1 MTNKLPADWRQRMC
15 MLLRWL
21 RRWKAA
27 VGPYILWGETA
38 RAMGVRD
45 VRLGFGHYPP
55 ANENSGD
62 AA

>member
-1 MTNKLPADWRQRMC
+1 MSDNKLPTDWRQRMHT
-15 MLLRWL
+15 LLRWL
-21 RRWKAA
+21 PKAA
-27 VGPYILWGETA
+27 GPYILWGETA

-62 AA
+62 VA